1 MGKRV
6 NQPSTSD
13 PVSPKSVRIAASS
26 ALLRDL
32 ETPLRDGEHL
42 TLYGPRGSGK
52 STVLRA
58 LGARF
63 HRSGIPYALSV
74 STTSLEDITSA
85 LERAYPHV
93 ATGTVARRT
102 ARARLWRAADAQR
115 GVLLLDELRIASN
128 AMVTLLRRL
137 HGGVAGVL
145 AAVDIEDDRDR
156 GELKAWRY
164 GSMRVRMP
172 LTPPSRL
179 RRLLRARCRE
189 LGIPLPDPT
198 VERTLLRAARGRPG
212 WIVQCVE
219 LGGEPRYWREGRLLV
234 SVLRT
239 DTEAA
244 VRHRALG
251 MLRPLQGPSAA
262 KSDR

>member
-6 NQPSTSD
+6 NHPSTSGL
-13 PVSPKSVRIAASS
+13 VSARTVRTAASS
-26 ALLRDL
+26 ALVRDL
-32 ETPLRDGEHL
+32 ETRLRDGEHV

-58 LGARF
+58 LEARL
-63 HRSGIPYALSV
+63 RRASIPCALSV
-74 STTSLEDITSA
+74 TTAALDDITRA
-85 LERAYPHV
+85 LVGAYPDV
-93 ATGTVARRT
+93 ATGAVTRRSARE
-102 ARARLWRAADAQR
+102 RLWRAADLR
-115 GVLLLDELRIASN
+115 PGVLLLDEFTIPSN

-156 GELKAWRY
+156 IKLKAWRY
-164 GSMRVRMP
+164 GSMRLRMP

-179 RRLLRARCRE
+179 RRLLRTHCRE
-189 LGIPLPDPT
+189 ADVSLLDPV

-212 WIVQCVE
+212 WIVCCVE
-219 LGGEPRYWREGRLLV
+219 LGREPRYWRDRRLLV
-234 SVLRT
+234 SVLCT

-251 MLRPLQGPSAA
+251 MLRPT
-262 KSDR
+262 